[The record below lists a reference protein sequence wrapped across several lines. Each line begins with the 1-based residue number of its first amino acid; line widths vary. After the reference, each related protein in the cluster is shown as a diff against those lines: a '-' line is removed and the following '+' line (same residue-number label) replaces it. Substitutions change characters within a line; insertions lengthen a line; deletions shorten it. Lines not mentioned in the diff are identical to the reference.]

1 MMQHRRTWASLA
13 VTVLVLLPVAFDPL
27 AAQNVNSTDSVRGQ
41 KGAYVEPRPVAPR
54 IKPIRLYGNIQWIF
68 GIASSEFFQD
78 YKSQLLGPASTFD
91 AAEGVRG
98 GVSSFQFPNVG
109 IGLDVGYYRVAIRE
123 TYVFR
128 SIMDSTRPDQTVGQ
142 DFVMNVVPV
151 FATID
156 YYPVKRQFTAYVG
169 AGVGLSFINIR
180 WSESLSATQ
189 LPGARKSGL
198 RYDDSHVVP
207 SGQVRTGVSLG
218 WDASPTAIVRPSLF
232 FEITYTIIPF
242 TAPLFSDVAPTLV
255 NPPDRLRSSYA
266 IQAGGVGVHAGI
278 SLLLR

>member
-1 MMQHRRTWASLA
+1 MKKRITRTALILTVVA
-13 VTVLVLLPVAFDPL
+13 VMPVLSIVTS
-27 AAQNVNSTDSVRGQ
+27 AQDFGQTDSGRGRQ
-41 KGAYVEPRPVAPR
+41 GAYVEPRHVATR
-54 IKPIRLYGNIQWIF
+54 VKPIRLYGNIQWIF

-98 GVSSFQFPNVG
+98 GISSFQFPNVG
-109 IGLDVGYYRVAIRE
+109 IGLDVGYYRVVLRE

-128 SIMDSTRPDQTVGQ
+128 SILDSTRPDQTVGQ
-142 DFVMNVVPV
+142 DFAMNVVPV

-156 YYPVKRQFTAYVG
+156 YFPVKRQFTAYVG
-169 AGVGLSFINIR
+169 AGVGMSFINVR

-198 RYDDSHVVP
+198 RYDESHVVP

-218 WDASPTAIVRPSLF
+218 WDSSPTAVVRPSLF
-232 FEITYTIIPF
+232 FEITYTLIPF
-242 TAPLFSDVAPTLV
+242 TAPLFSDVAPTLDS
-255 NPPDRLRSSYA
+255 PPDRLRGSYA

>member
-1 MMQHRRTWASLA
+1 MHASITLLVMTSV
-13 VTVLVLLPVAFDPL
+13 VTIGMS
-27 AAQNVNSTDSVRGQ
+27 AQGIITSDSGRGQ
-41 KGAYVEPRPVAPR
+41 QGAYVEPRPVATKV
-54 IKPIRLYGNIQWIF
+54 KPIRLYGNIQWIF
-68 GIASSEFFQD
+68 GIASSDFFQD

-109 IGLDVGYYRVAIRE
+109 IGLEVGYYRVALRE

-128 SIMDSTRPDQTVGQ
+128 SILDSTRPDQTVGQ
-142 DFVMNVVPV
+142 DFIMNVVPV

-156 YYPVKRQFTAYVG
+156 YFPVKRQFTAYVG
-169 AGVGLSFINIR
+169 AGVGMSFINVR

-198 RYDDSHVVP
+198 RYDESHVVP
-207 SGQVRTGVSLG
+207 SGQIRSGVSLG
-218 WDASPTAIVRPSLF
+218 WDASPTAVVRPSLF

-242 TAPLFSDVAPTLV
+242 TAPLFSDVAPTLD
-255 NPPDRLRSSYA
+255 NPPDRLRGSYA